1 MEKVL
6 DVQDILDSMREDEQ
20 KLEKLIADL
29 KKEEKHSTA
38 THP

>member
-6 DVQDILDSMREDEQ
+6 DVQEVLDSMREDEQ
-20 KLEKLIADL
+20 KLERLISDL
-29 KKEEKHSTA
+29 KKEEKPSTA

>member
-6 DVQDILDSMREDEQ
+6 DVQEVLDSMREDEQ
-20 KLEKLIADL
+20 KLERLISDL
-29 KKEEKHSTA
+29 KKEEKSSTV

>member
-6 DVQDILDSMREDEQ
+6 DVQEVLDSMREDEQ
-20 KLEKLIADL
+20 KLERLISDL
-29 KKEEKHSTA
+29 KKEEKTSTA